1 MSEIK
6 ELTFKNIDQVDEK
19 TLTLAKILVE
29 KKLIRID
36 YKNEDTW
43 VKFPFKICEKGTL
56 GSDYA
61 AENLLD
67 FEKKGKQCF
76 SSLISHHG

>member
-36 YKNEDTW
+36 GMRGINLASFFLFLLYA
-43 VKFPFKICEKGTL
+43 KIVNTIN
-56 GSDYA
+56 A
-61 AENLLD
+61 
-67 FEKKGKQCF
+67 Q
-76 SSLISHHG
+76 I